1 MTPSVHLR
9 STNWSH
15 ATRRR
20 PALSRTITGRHAN
33 QRCQCMA
40 DGGGLHGID
49 REPIQTRRPLL
60 LCDWLQQTPPGCTF
74 YMAALWEEHRDT
86 SGANYPHT
94 VFAQSL
100 RSTCCLETNRLTM
113 WMLAESTTTPQSRVG
128 TRCGPTIEHNVRW
141 VSRVDVH
148 LIAYRIFRFGVKAM
162 PEGEN
167 SGAKL
172 LPSRPV
178 FNNRRPDPRT
188 VFIIADR

>member
-128 TRCGPTIEHNVRW
+128 TRCGRDGRPL
-141 VSRVDVH
+141 SRVNLREWGLSIQTLLSANRNQLTKTPLPAALDCR
-148 LIAYRIFRFGVKAM
+148 RIGRLLC
-162 PEGEN
+162 P
-167 SGAKL
+167 GAARK
-172 LPSRPV
+172 
-178 FNNRRPDPRT
+178 T
-188 VFIIADR
+188 VQ

>member
-1 MTPSVHLR
+1 VTPSVHLR

-128 TRCGPTIEHNVRW
+128 TRCGRVGRPLSA
-141 VSRVDVH
+141 SRMGPFQ
-148 LIAYRIFRFGVKAM
+148 LG
-162 PEGEN
+162 
-167 SGAKL
+167 S
-172 LPSRPV
+172 LPPLEAGDAFSPFV
-178 FNNRRPDPRT
+178 P
-188 VFIIADR
+188 